1 MNHLKVILI
10 LLLKNIS
17 SEIIRPDI
25 VANAINDE
33 ISSISSQ
40 IAKQTEVILEVVL
53 SDISKLI
60 DSVMSMKQGNHTV
73 FLGKK
78 NSIKQKM
85 DSPLTNTQKYLTN

>member
-40 IAKQTEVILEVVL
+40 IAKQTEVILEVLL

-60 DSVMSMKQGNHTV
+60 DSVMSMKQRNHTV

-78 NSIKQKM
+78 NSIK
-85 DSPLTNTQKYLTN
+85 

>member
-33 ISSISSQ
+33 TSSISSQ
-40 IAKQTEVILEVVL
+40 IAKQTEVILEVLL

-60 DSVMSMKQGNHTV
+60 DSVMSLKQGNHTV

-78 NSIKQKM
+78 NSI
-85 DSPLTNTQKYLTN
+85 T